1 MALLAFEDPTISP
14 VKDLLGVQRRQQ
26 AASELNS
33 AILLA
38 QCQEKEP
45 RLPNLL
51 KLLKWSQNRLDDF
64 TDSPYPKMENFETG
78 ETTRSTLQ
86 SPMFE

>member
-1 MALLAFEDPTISP
+1 MSP
-14 VKDLLGVQRRQQ
+14 VNDLLGFQRREQ

-33 AILLA
+33 AILHA

-51 KLLKWSQNRLDDF
+51 KMLQWSQERLADI
-64 TDSPYPKMENFETG
+64 TDAPFPKMDLQTG
-78 ETTRSTLQ
+78 DTSSA
-86 SPMFE
+86 SPAIPMLE

>member
-1 MALLAFEDPTISP
+1 VS
-14 VKDLLGVQRRQQ
+14 DLLGVQRRQQ

-33 AILLA
+33 AILHA

-51 KLLKWSQNRLDDF
+51 KLLQWSQDRLADI
-64 TDSPYPKMENFETG
+64 TDAPFPKMDLQTG
-78 ETTRSTLQ
+78 DTRSA
-86 SPMFE
+86 SPAIPMLE

>member
-1 MALLAFEDPTISP
+1 MALLAFEDPTVSP

-51 KLLKWSQNRLDDF
+51 KLLKWSQTRLDF
-64 TDSPYPKMENFETG
+64 TDSPYPRMENFETG